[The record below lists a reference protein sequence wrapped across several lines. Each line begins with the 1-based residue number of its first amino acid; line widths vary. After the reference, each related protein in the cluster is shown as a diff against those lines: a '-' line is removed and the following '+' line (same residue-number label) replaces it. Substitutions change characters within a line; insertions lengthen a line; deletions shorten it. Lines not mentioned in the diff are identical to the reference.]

1 MDVIPDDPK
10 VLNKYM
16 RHTFVL
22 SILRRI
28 KNRNFSNK
36 YKLMRIVSPVLSVLI
51 PKRLVAFDRYEEYC
65 KKYSGLKE
73 GLIEKFTFREGVK
86 KKMYFIQANWYNE
99 SLIVPFEMFNVEIP
113 KEFNNILTS
122 MYGSDYMTP
131 MKEGTFHGHVIIDAD
146 KSFEE

>member
-1 MDVIPDDPK
+1 MGVIPDDPK

-36 YKLMRIVSPVLSVLI
+36 YILMRIVSPVLSVLI
-51 PKRLVAFDRYEEYC
+51 PKCIVAFDGYEEYC

-73 GLIEKFTFREGVK
+73 GLIDKFTFREGVK
-86 KKMYFIQANWYNE
+86 KKCILFK
-99 SLIVPFEMFNVEIP
+99 LIGIMNR
-113 KEFNNILTS
+113 
-122 MYGSDYMTP
+122 
-131 MKEGTFHGHVIIDAD
+131 
-146 KSFEE
+146 